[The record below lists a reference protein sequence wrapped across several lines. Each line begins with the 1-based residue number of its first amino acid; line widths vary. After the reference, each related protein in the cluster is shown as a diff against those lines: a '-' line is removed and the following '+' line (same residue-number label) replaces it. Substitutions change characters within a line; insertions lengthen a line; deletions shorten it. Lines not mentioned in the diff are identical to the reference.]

1 MLKRVFFA
9 VMLFAAFVVLVVSG
23 HRPTAALAQTT
34 NYWWQDSVAIGATTK
49 IDSNYTTITNRWED
63 VTLWA
68 NVNIKVIIGAPDT
81 TDFATR
87 KWLLLNAYQTLS
99 IGSATRLR
107 RIWVISQSDSGA
119 LYMAGYKRVP
129 QY

>member
-1 MLKRVFFA
+1 MLKRVLSIT
-9 VMLFAAFVVLVVSG
+9 VLFIAFVVLVTNSP
-23 HRPTAALAQTT
+23 RPTPALAQTT
-34 NYWWQDSVAIGATTK
+34 NYWWQDSIAIGATVK

-99 IGSATRLR
+99 IGPATRLR